1 MKKTRDLE
9 EAPKGELTIIKDFLP
24 HPAQL
29 VRKECTV
36 RVTSEFTKSSIDFLK
51 EEAKKAKVPYQR
63 MLRSLIDL
71 YVEQQVR
78 QQKTVLS

>member
-1 MKKTRDLE
+1 MKKSDRLDT
-9 EAPKGELTIIKDFLP
+9 APKGKLTIIKDNLP
-24 HPAQL
+24 PPALL
-29 VRKECTV
+29 VRRESTV

-71 YVEQQVR
+71 YVEQQTR
-78 QQKTVLS
+78 N